1 MSQGGVLYTKMYPEE
16 EKARIEA
23 KRIENDKIEELF
35 NKKRKDWEGKL
46 IPVFKAIYQNNFSIN
61 NSKNIVNAQAEVLVL
76 RQECNELI
84 AKYSQ
89 RLSKGKSEN
98 SFLSQE
104 KFVFYS
110 VGFGMKTNLGE
121 KRMLIEGNL
130 RENERYCNLIETHI
144 EFLRST
150 LSTLESY
157 QYSIKNVVQ
166 LMDFLGK

>member
-1 MSQGGVLYTKMYPEE
+1 MSQSNMFTKMYPSEE
-16 EKARIEA
+16 LKRIEER
-23 KRIENDKIEELF
+23 KEENDKIEELF
-35 NKKRKDWEGKL
+35 NRKRRDWEKRL
-46 IPVFKAIYQNNFSIN
+46 TPVFKAIYQNNFSMN
-61 NSKNIVNAQAEVLVL
+61 NSKKIVDAQAEVLVL
-76 RQECNELI
+76 RQECNEKI

-89 RLSKGKSEN
+89 RLSKGRSDN
-98 SFLSQE
+98 ALLAQE

-130 RENERYCNLIETHI
+130 RENDRYCNLIETHI

-157 QYSIKNVVQ
+157 QYSIKNVVY
-166 LMDFLGK
+166 LMELLGK